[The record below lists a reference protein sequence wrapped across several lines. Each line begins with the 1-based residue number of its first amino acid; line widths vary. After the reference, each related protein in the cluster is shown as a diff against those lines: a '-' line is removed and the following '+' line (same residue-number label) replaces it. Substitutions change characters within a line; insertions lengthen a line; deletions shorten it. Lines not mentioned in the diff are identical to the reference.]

1 MVRFGHSIHPPPLPL
16 QGAGPPFPQ
25 IKFVFKLDC
34 SLYVGIMGT
43 FFYMFNDQLWDVDGW
58 NERIIQF
65 KFKCIYEEFEAA
77 LNKWQISKYQWDG

>member
-1 MVRFGHSIHPPPLPL
+1 
-16 QGAGPPFPQ
+16 
-25 IKFVFKLDC
+25 LDC

-65 KFKCIYEEFEAA
+65 KFECIYEEFEAA
-77 LNKWQISKYQWDG
+77 LNK